1 MRTRGRENDRVKE
14 GWERRVAEEGRDMM
28 IRKQE
33 TDRTKRGIRDSMVQR
48 KIHRKI
54 NRRECAARDKEKR
67 QDG

>member
-1 MRTRGRENDRVKE
+1 MKE

-28 IRKQE
+28 IKKQE
-33 TDRTKRGIRDSMVQR
+33 TDRTKRGIRDSMR
-48 KIHRKI
+48 CRGRYIEI

>member
-28 IRKQE
+28 IRKQG

-48 KIHRKI
+48 KVHRNK
-54 NRRECAARDKEKR
+54 
-67 QDG
+67 